1 LTLVLR
7 VMGAPPAQA
16 MRNTQRLQGS
26 KQVQQQ
32 AGKEKRERVK
42 SSNTVAA
49 RMKQVV
55 DKMILSQKEKMA
67 HPQITIFLYKS
78 EQSEIIASFF
88 QEMRRENTS
97 LFEDKNIFMNL
108 IASRYDEIKASHDSE
123 ANGQ

>member
-1 LTLVLR
+1 
-7 VMGAPPAQA
+7 MGAPPAQA